1 MKVSVRM
8 LEPENKKEAMM
19 PRITGPGSAVSYDS
33 WFGATRRIRWVSRR
47 TDESGLAAVIRDPSE
62 STSRFSAADGFT
74 AAGKRYGST
83 AELLEW
89 FDPESGRGKDIYGR
103 RVLYVSERFP
113 CFDAYD
119 TMYETRRFR
128 WFFIRRDG
136 SLTRVFQSDG
146 SEYVYVTE
154 DVADIETGCCARLEE
169 MGLFSK
175 YDNDF

>member
-83 AELLEW
+83 AELLSW

-113 CFDAYD
+113 CFDSCD
-119 TMYETRRFR
+119 FENEDRFYR
-128 WFFIRRDG
+128 WFFLRQNDR
-136 SLTRVFQSDG
+136 LTRIHHTDTTG
-146 SEYVYVTE
+146 KIYVTE
-154 DVADIETGCCARLEE
+154 DLRSIERNMWSL
-169 MGLFSK
+169 MGFCGYFK
-175 YDNDF
+175 ER

>member
-83 AELLEW
+83 AELLSW

-113 CFDAYD
+113 
-119 TMYETRRFR
+119 

-136 SLTRVFQSDG
+136 SLTRVFQSDD